1 MVKQSISQYGQ
12 TVTSINTPKNAYGIH
27 TYVLRDRKGN
37 HVGTIC
43 LTSSGG
49 VTLASA
55 DGYKFTDAPIDTE

>member
-1 MVKQSISQYGQ
+1 MVKQNISQYGQ
-12 TVTSINTPKNAYGIH
+12 TVTTINTPKDAYGTD

-37 HVGTIC
+37 HVGTVC

-55 DGYKFTDAPIDTE
+55 DGYKFTDTPD

>member
-12 TVTSINTPKNAYGIH
+12 TVTTINTPKDAYGTD

-43 LTSSGG
+43 LTASGS
-49 VTLASA
+49 VALASA
-55 DGYKFTDAPIDTE
+55 DGYKFTDAPS

>member
-1 MVKQSISQYGQ
+1 MVKQSISSYGQ
-12 TVTSINTPKNAYGIH
+12 TVSTINTPKSAYGTD

-43 LTSSGG
+43 LTASGG

-55 DGYKFTDAPIDTE
+55 DGYKFTDAPK